1 MKKTPLYNLH
11 QKHGAKFVQFA
22 GYEMPIQY
30 ETGIVKEHIT
40 TRNNSGIF
48 DVSHMGQ
55 LFLKG
60 GDELTNDLQ
69 KIFPIDL
76 AKISINQSKYSF
88 LMKTAAIFPGQGSQS
103 VGMCKEFYDKFDLV
117 KKIFKSADES
127 YSRGVRWYR
136 FS

>member
-60 GDELTNDLQ
+60 GDLSL
-69 KIFPIDL
+69 IHI
-76 AKISINQSKYSF
+76 
-88 LMKTAAIFPGQGSQS
+88 
-103 VGMCKEFYDKFDLV
+103 
-117 KKIFKSADES
+117 
-127 YSRGVRWYR
+127 
-136 FS
+136 